1 MFDLD
6 FSNPE
11 SQGGLELSMEEL
23 VKLEPGTESTETVDT
38 SSTETEEKGTTKV
51 NDNKTEELQLSLK
64 DILGDDE
71 DSSEEEIVDK
81 DTKPSSANKET
92 ANSFLLLHNALAEEG
107 ILNEIEEEEFNKLVE
122 EHGSGGKAILQLMN
136 NKLDEV
142 ETSIKDKYEED
153 YKEYLRLKE
162 IGVPQEDA
170 FNLASVN
177 SRLDQID
184 DDILEESE
192 DVRKEVLEMHFKNTT
207 KWSDDKIAKRI
218 EKLVIDGEDIDEA
231 KEALP
236 ELKKFAKE
244 SIAIKEREQVEYNKK
259 LQAQQEEAAKNIRDT
274 FKENAEIV
282 KNIKLTKAQATKA
295 QELLLTPVELEDG
308 SVTNVLYAERAKNPL
323 EFDKK
328 LAALI
333 ASGAFEGKVA
343 TASSAKKKA
352 IEELDKVI
360 SSGNRS
366 TFKGN
371 SAATNEVMEEQD
383 KVMNDKFLR
392 MIGKNN

>member
-6 FSNPE
+6 FSNTEP
-11 SQGGLELSMEEL
+11 QGSLELSMEEL

-136 NKLDEV
+136 SRLDEV

-259 LQAQQEEAAKNIRDT
+259 LQEQQEKATKDIKDT

-282 KNIKLTKAQATKA
+282 KNIKLTKAQANKA

-328 LAALI
+328 LATLI

-371 SAATNEVMEEQD
+371 SAATNEIMEEQD